1 MKTLTKTKITLAIL
15 LAVSSNVT
23 LATKAQTAGEK
34 DDNTEQ
40 SIIENSVVTK
50 YSPEVTLDTVQEI
63 FGHNL
68 ETQDTTLKTLLLA
81 IGMDHTTN
89 TSPNAE
95 SNIGIPFIVD
105 KGPKYW
111 VARLVNKDYEVEVLV
126 NNALLLLFSKEEFPN
141 AQQAAD
147 DLMLT
152 ASAKGYWPAS
162 YYIAERNL
170 NKFLTRDLTKKISS
184 AGAITTEKLKTIAD
198 DTMKRYNECAELGFA
213 PCQYRIGFWL
223 ANSEKTVKD
232 GLEVLRRAIKT
243 TMSDKRYFGALD
255 GAIISAAKEIV
266 FKGEEAGLEHV
277 VREEYTKLIQ
287 HQLSALTQAAAQAT
301 EIQND

>member
-1 MKTLTKTKITLAIL
+1 MKTLTKSKITLAIL
-15 LAVSSNVT
+15 LVVSSNVT
-23 LATKAQTAGEK
+23 LATKALTASEK
-34 DDNTEQ
+34 DDNTKQ

-81 IGMDHTTN
+81 VGFDHTTN

-111 VARLVNKDYEVEVLV
+111 VARLVKKDYEVEVLV
-126 NNALLLLFSKEEFPN
+126 NNALLLLFSKEELPN

-147 DLMLT
+147 DLMLM
-152 ASAKGYWPAS
+152 ASDKGYWPAS

-170 NKFLTRDLTKKISS
+170 NKFLTRDLTKNISS
-184 AGAITTEKLKTIAD
+184 VGAITTERLKAIAD

-223 ANSEKTVKD
+223 ANSKKSLNE
-232 GLEVLRRAIKT
+232 GLNVLRQAIKT
-243 TMSDKRYFGALD
+243 TSKDTRYNGALD
-255 GAIISAAKEIV
+255 GAIIMAAKEIV
-266 FKGEEAGLEHV
+266 FKGEQAGLDYV
-277 VREEYTKLIQ
+277 VRKEYTKLIQ
-287 HQLSALTQAAAQAT
+287 QQLSTLTNEVEQFNGN
-301 EIQND
+301 QNK